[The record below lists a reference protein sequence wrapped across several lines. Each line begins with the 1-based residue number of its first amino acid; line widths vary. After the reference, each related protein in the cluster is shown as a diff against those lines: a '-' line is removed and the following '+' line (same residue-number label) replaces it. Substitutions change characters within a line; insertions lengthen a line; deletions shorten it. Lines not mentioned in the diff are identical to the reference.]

1 MSSSG
6 PSRTPGSG
14 CHEPADLP
22 TRGSCGTGRHPRR
35 RRWLSAREHQARGV
49 DSGPG
54 GTGGG
59 DGGSGEVDPCAEQ
72 PDAGGDG
79 WSAISLSTFSALAVV
94 GGSVSVDLGPHKLAV
109 AQLAEGCFVAVSRI
123 CTHEGCETAYDA
135 GRFVC
140 PCHGA
145 VFDLDGSV
153 LAGPTPI
160 PVAAFPAARVGTR
173 SGSGPASGPTS
184 PSSTRTR

>member
-1 MSSSG
+1 MS
-6 PSRTPGSG
+6 PPTSRRVVLRDGALVILGVAAG
-14 CHEPADLP
+14 CQRESIKPA
-22 TRGSCGTGRHPRR
+22 G
-35 RRWLSAREHQARGV
+35 W

-109 AQLAEGCFVAVSRI
+109 AQPAEGCFVAVSRI

-160 PVAAFPAARVGTR
+160 PVAAFPAARVGDKVWV
-173 SGSGPASGPTS
+173 
-184 PSSTRTR
+184 RTG